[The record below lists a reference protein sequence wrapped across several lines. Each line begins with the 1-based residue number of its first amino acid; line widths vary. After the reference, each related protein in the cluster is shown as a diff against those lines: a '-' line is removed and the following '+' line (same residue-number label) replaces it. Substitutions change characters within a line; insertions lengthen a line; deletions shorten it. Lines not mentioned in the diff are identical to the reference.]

1 MNGIVLK
8 IIHQGTPLRT
18 ASMQGQIV
26 YHPTASMVPTAPSG
40 YVSEGYPVYGTF
52 PQSYQH
58 GRPSLI

>member
-8 IIHQGTPLRT
+8 IINQGTPLRT
-18 ASMQGQIV
+18 ASMQGQKV
-26 YHPTASMVPTAPSG
+26 YHPTAPPG

-58 GRPSLI
+58 GQPSLI